1 MNTEDNYVKEYGK
14 QVQRYLDT
22 FGIVEEDLAKLT
34 GATSN
39 NIRNIING
47 EVGLNIKK
55 MINIANVFG
64 IPYYHFANPKAA
76 IPSLNKLPRSTQTKI
91 AERQRKGITVR
102 DSENK
107 FSSKLDSLILR
118 GHFNK
123 PTTSKLTLIAM
134 GEEFKDK
141 KPSEVTSLLS
151 RPPRNNEI
159 IALKAVKSP
168 KIFVHKNYAG
178 KYESM
183 AKEKV
188 LELVDTE
195 TRAEENKLRDR

>member
-1 MNTEDNYVKEYGK
+1 MDIEDKYVKEYGN

-39 NIRNIING
+39 NIKNIING

-55 MINIANVFG
+55 MINIADVFG

-76 IPSLNKLPRSTQTKI
+76 IPSLNKLPKPTQAKI

-102 DSENK
+102 DNENK
-107 FSSKLDSLILR
+107 FSSKLDNLILK
-118 GHFNK
+118 GHFNT
-123 PTTSKLTLIAM
+123 PTTSKLTLAAM

-151 RPPRNNEI
+151 RAPRNENI
-159 IALKAVKSP
+159 KS
-168 KIFVHKNYAG
+168 IG
-178 KYESM
+178 KLGTQHIYIHVTQAAKFEKLSNDELIELIKK
-183 AKEKV
+183 KEK
-188 LELVDTE
+188 E
-195 TRAEENKLRDR
+195 

>member
-1 MNTEDNYVKEYGK
+1 MNTEDKYIKEYGK

-55 MINIANVFG
+55 MINIADLFG

-107 FSSKLDSLILR
+107 FSSKLDSLILG

-134 GEEFKDK
+134 GKEFKDK
-141 KPSEVTSLLS
+141 SPSEVTSLLG
-151 RPPRNNEI
+151 RVPRNKKIKSIGRLGTQHIYIHIDQASRFKKLSNDELIEI
-159 IALKAVKSP
+159 IK
-168 KIFVHKNYAG
+168 
-178 KYESM
+178 
-183 AKEKV
+183 
-188 LELVDTE
+188 DT
-195 TRAEENKLRDR
+195 NSN